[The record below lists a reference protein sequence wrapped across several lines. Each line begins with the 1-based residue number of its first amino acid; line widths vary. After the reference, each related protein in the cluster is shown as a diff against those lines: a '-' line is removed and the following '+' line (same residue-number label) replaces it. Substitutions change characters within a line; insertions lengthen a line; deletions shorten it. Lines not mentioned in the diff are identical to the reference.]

1 MVCIWVVSCRQV
13 FFTFLWERNG
23 LGGCDGFGGV
33 IGGKR
38 EEKGKKREDGK
49 GEFK

>member
-1 MVCIWVVSCRQV
+1 MVW
-13 FFTFLWERNG
+13 
-23 LGGCDGFGGV
+23 GGCDGFGGV